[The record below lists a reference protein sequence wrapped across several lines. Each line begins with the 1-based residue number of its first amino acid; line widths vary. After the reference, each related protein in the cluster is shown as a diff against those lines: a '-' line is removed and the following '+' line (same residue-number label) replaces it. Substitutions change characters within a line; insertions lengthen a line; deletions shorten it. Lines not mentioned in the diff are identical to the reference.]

1 MNRLTINTLLF
12 IAIIGLC
19 LSASIQL
26 TISCNQLQNQLN
38 TCCML
43 ATDQSDQ
50 LQKQNNALLAL
61 WNKHRQRIELFSN
74 REETQEL
81 DYIIQRMQALAEKG
95 DYTLYLAECESA
107 KAGLRQLLKGNSLEY
122 DLLI

>member
-1 MNRLTINTLLF
+1 
-12 IAIIGLC
+12 
-19 LSASIQL
+19 
-26 TISCNQLQNQLN
+26 
-38 TCCML
+38 ML
-43 ATDQSDQ
+43 AANQSEQ

-81 DYIIQRMQALAEKG
+81 DYIMQRMQALAENS

-107 KAGLRQLLKGNSLEY
+107 KAGLNQLLKGNSLEY